1 MIASH
6 NMMNTELLMQLDS
19 PTITNKYKLKIAS
32 FLLAIFFI
40 SSVHAD
46 VPIIIFPT
54 VETEPVIS
62 PEDAADDP
70 AIWINN
76 ADPKKSLIFGT
87 DKKSGIYV
95 YDLKGNQLSY
105 SNLGRINNI
114 DLRSVKGKLHIVTSN
129 RTMSTLDYWIFDEQG
144 LYKYFKSTPSNSF
157 SESMTHHHLVTDM
170 SVYGVC
176 MGLVNNDLKAVI
188 TEEEGKQVQ
197 QWDLNER
204 IKTHVIDITQFEK
217 GKPVEGNEAE
227 GCVYDDEN
235 ETIFISR
242 EGDKGILKAFS
253 VDGFK
258 YLQDVDSRAGE
269 IEGDPE
275 GVSIYKTSNKEGYL
289 VVSSQGNSTFNFY
302 NRKIPYQ
309 YVGTFMILGAQGIDE
324 VRDTDGIDVTSTP
337 LPGYPKGMMVAQDG
351 FNTNQKG
358 KLFNQNFKYISFKDV
373 LDQIEP

>member
-1 MIASH
+1 MERH
-6 NMMNTELLMQLDS
+6 LQLVLLT
-19 PTITNKYKLKIAS
+19 TINQSILKIAS
-32 FLLAIFFI
+32 ILLAIFF
-40 SSVHAD
+40 SALAYSD
-46 VPIIIFPT
+46 SPIIVFPKQ
-54 VETEPVIS
+54 ETPPVIS
-62 PEDAADDP
+62 KNDAADDP

-105 SNLGRINNI
+105 SNLGKINNI

-144 LYKYFKSTPSNSF
+144 LYKYFRSTPSNSF
-157 SESMTHHHLVTDM
+157 SESITHHHLVTDM

-176 MGLVNNDLKAVI
+176 MGLTNNGLKSVI
-188 TEEEGKQVQ
+188 TEEEGKRVQ

-289 VVSSQGNSTFNFY
+289 VVSSQGNSTFNLY
-302 NRKIPYQ
+302 NRKTPYQ
-309 YVGTFMILGAQGIDE
+309 YLGTFMILGAQGIDE

-337 LPGYPKGMMVAQDG
+337 LAGYPKGMMVAQDG

-358 KLFNQNFKYISFKDV
+358 KLFNQNFKYISFKDI